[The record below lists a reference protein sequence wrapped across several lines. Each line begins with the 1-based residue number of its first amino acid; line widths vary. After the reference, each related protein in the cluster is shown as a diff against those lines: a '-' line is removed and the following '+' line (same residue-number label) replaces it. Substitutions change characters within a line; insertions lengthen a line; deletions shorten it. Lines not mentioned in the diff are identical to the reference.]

1 MSQEMDQKEARVT
14 RVRLTLDD
22 WKEVLVVWKRVLDWE
37 QPYHP
42 GLIFGLVSVH
52 FLLNHWLQPSF
63 PALVA
68 VTCLKLTL
76 ADYLMP
82 LLGPRIFPME
92 KWGSKHEHE
101 FNVIC
106 EAISDMHEHVWEA
119 FTGLREFRAQCP
131 RVYKPLS
138 VGLLSLVCYLGWT
151 LGDVFVLYVI
161 LLLALLYPGAR
172 KTSLYATTFSLFLPQ
187 RINSPVKNKND

>member
-1 MSQEMDQKEARVT
+1 MSQDLDQQEARVT
-14 RVRLTLDD
+14 RVRRTLDD
-22 WKEVLVVWKRVLDWE
+22 WKEVLVVGKRVLDWE

-42 GLIFGLVSVH
+42 GLICGLVAVH
-52 FLLNHWLQPSF
+52 FLFHHWWQPSL

-68 VTCLKLTL
+68 LTLLKVTL

-106 EAISDMHEHVWEA
+106 ETLSDMHQHLSEA
-119 FTGLREFRAQCP
+119 LAG
-131 RVYKPLS
+131 RVP
-138 VGLLSLVCYLGWT
+138 SLAVTQSKSIVSLNMGEGRRGGW
-151 LGDVFVLYVI
+151 
-161 LLLALLYPGAR
+161 
-172 KTSLYATTFSLFLPQ
+172 
-187 RINSPVKNKND
+187 

>member
-1 MSQEMDQKEARVT
+1 MT
-14 RVRLTLDD
+14 RVRRTLDD
-22 WKEVLVVWKRVLDWE
+22 WKEVLVVGKRVLDWE

-42 GLIFGLVSVH
+42 GLICGLVSVH
-52 FLLNHWLQPSF
+52 FLFHHWWQPSL

-68 VTCLKLTL
+68 LTLLKVTL

-106 EAISDMHEHVWEA
+106 EALSDMHQHLSEA
-119 FTGLREFRAQCP
+119 LAGLRDFRSQRP
-131 RVYKPLS
+131 RLYKPLS
-138 VGLLSLVCYLGWT
+138 TGLLTMICFLGWT
-151 LGDVFVLYVI
+151 LGDVFVLYLL
-161 LLLALLYPGAR
+161 LLLALLYPGA
-172 KTSLYATTFSLFLPQ
+172 KKAGWKLTTICHFLPSKM
-187 RINSPVKNKND
+187 NSPAKNKHD